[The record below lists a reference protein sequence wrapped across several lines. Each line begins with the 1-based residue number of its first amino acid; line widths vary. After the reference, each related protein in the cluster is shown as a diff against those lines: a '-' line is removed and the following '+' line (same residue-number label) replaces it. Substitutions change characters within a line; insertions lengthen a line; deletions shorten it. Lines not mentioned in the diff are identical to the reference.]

1 MLTIQSLIFD
11 YHKKEARI
19 DYIASTKLSF
29 LVIIQ
34 DNGFI
39 IQCLSHSL
47 TANSISMEKEKKKK
61 TSNVEKMK
69 KNIIDRQTHPTNG
82 TTMGTCFDFE
92 VPFS

>member
-1 MLTIQSLIFD
+1 MFVTF
-11 YHKKEARI
+11 I
-19 DYIASTKLSF
+19 DSELHI
-29 LVIIQ
+29 
-34 DNGFI
+34 DG
-39 IQCLSHSL
+39 
-47 TANSISMEKEKKKK
+47 EREEKK